1 MPIDIETEQKQ
12 IKVMT
17 LQGIKYALQLMR
29 PQQWTKNIFIFV
41 PLFFSSRIHE
51 VQYVIPTIFAFL
63 SFCMVASSIYCFNDI
78 HDADADRLHPTKCL
92 RPIAAGHVSKGGGY
106 LIMAFCFLSA
116 IALTFAIGIDKLS
129 HALTII
135 LAYWVLN
142 IFYCVK
148 LKQVAI
154 LDVTCIAV
162 GFLMR
167 VMMGGVAAD
176 ARASQWLIMMTFL
189 LTLFLAL
196 SKRYDDVLLNVE
208 EGKVMRKSI
217 TGYDVYFIS
226 VVMAVVAAV
235 TLVCYIMYTISDE
248 VTARFGTNKIY
259 LTSIWVIC
267 GLSRFLQLMIV
278 FHKSSSPTRTI
289 IYDRFMRACIIG
301 WILSFFLIIYL

>member
-1 MPIDIETEQKQ
+1 M
-12 IKVMT
+12 
-17 LQGIKYALQLMR
+17 QLMR
-29 PQQWTKNIFIFV
+29 PQQWIKNIFIFV
-41 PLFFSSRIHE
+41 PPFFGIRIHE

-63 SFCMVASSIYCFNDI
+63 SFSMIGSSIYCFNDI
-78 HDADADRLHPTKCL
+78 HDADSDRLHPTKCL
-92 RPIAAGHVSKGGGY
+92 RPIASGHVSKSRGY
-106 LIMAFCFLSA
+106 LIMAFCFFSA
-116 IALTFAIGIDKLS
+116 IALAVAVGWDKIYHTLS
-129 HALTII
+129 II
-135 LAYWVLN
+135 LVYWVLN
-142 IFYCVK
+142 IFYCLK
-148 LKQVAI
+148 LKHVAI
-154 LDVTCIAV
+154 VDVTCIAV
-162 GFLMR
+162 GFLLR

-196 SKRYDDVLLNVE
+196 SKRYDDVLLNTE

-217 TGYDVYFIS
+217 TGYDVIFIS
-226 VVMAVVAAV
+226 VIMAALAAV

-278 FHKSSSPTRTI
+278 FHRSSSPTRTI

-301 WILSFFLIIYL
+301 WILSFFLIIYY